1 MTALR
6 APAGRTEFEA
16 LGGVAV
22 VLTEDPGRLD
32 EACAEVRGQVGLIE
46 AACSRFRDDSELAAV
61 NASAGTETVVGELFA
76 RAVDAAL
83 RGAELSDGDVDFTC
97 GASLDAV
104 GYDRDFEELRA
115 AGVTVVLEGYVPAP
129 GWRAVSW
136 DRSRRALRIPAG
148 SRLDFGATAKA
159 LAADIAA
166 QRAHAAVGCGVLV
179 SLSGDLA
186 MAGPAPE
193 GGWRVR
199 VADDHRAADD
209 APGQTITLAGGGL
222 ATSSTTV
229 RRWKAREG
237 ELHHVLDPATGCP
250 AESCWRTVSVAAAT
264 CLDAN
269 IAATASLVRGA
280 AAQSWLEQ
288 LRLPARL
295 VRHDGTAITTA
306 GWPDGH
312 EAHEAHEAHD
322 AGRAP

>member
-1 MTALR
+1 MTTLEVR
-6 APAGRTEFEA
+6 IGRIEFAA
-16 LGGVAV
+16 LGGTAV

-32 EACAEVRGQVGLIE
+32 QACDEVRAQVERIDV
-46 AACSRFRDDSELAAV
+46 ACSRFRADSELAGV
-61 NASAGTETVVGELFA
+61 NAAAGSETVVNELFA
-76 RAVDAAL
+76 KALDAAL
-83 RGAELSDGDVDFTC
+83 RGAELTDGDVDFTC

-104 GYDRDFEELRA
+104 GYDRDFDQLRA
-115 AGVTVVLEGYVPAP
+115 AGVTVVLNGYVPAP

-136 DRSRRALRIPAG
+136 DRARRALRIPAG

-159 LAADIAA
+159 LAADLAA
-166 QRAHAAVGCGVLV
+166 QRAHAKAGCGVLV

-186 MAGPAPE
+186 IAGPAPE

-199 VADDHRAADD
+199 VTDDHRSGGD
-209 APGQTITLAGGGL
+209 APGQTITLTEGGL

-229 RRWKAREG
+229 RRWKASAR
-237 ELHHVLDPATGCP
+237 ELHHVLDPATGRP

-280 AAQSWLEQ
+280 PARDWLER

-295 VRHDGTAITTA
+295 VRHEGTVSTTI
-306 GWPDGH
+306 GWPRDV
-312 EAHEAHEAHD
+312 EAEQAS
-322 AGRAP
+322 